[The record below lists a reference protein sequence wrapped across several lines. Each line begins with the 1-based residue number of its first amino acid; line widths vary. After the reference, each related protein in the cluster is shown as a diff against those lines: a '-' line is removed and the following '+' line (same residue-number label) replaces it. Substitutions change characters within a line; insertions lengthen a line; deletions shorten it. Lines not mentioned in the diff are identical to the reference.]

1 MKYEIRTSILIL
13 ILSLVFITVILPSKR
28 VQKETKENFSSG
40 NNQIFVSI
48 ASYRDREC
56 DRTIHSIYRQAANP
70 NNVYVGICQQNN
82 EDEDKDCYENLPSFV
97 PKGNVSIMRL
107 PHFDAKG
114 PTHARYLCSKLW
126 NNQEFYLQIDSHTQ
140 FLKDWDKNL
149 ISCINECGGEKS
161 VISYFPPA
169 EYNNDDSLEK
179 NGDDKPTEPP
189 SNYNGKIPYTCD
201 ARINDKGIVRALSAN
216 PINPPKRCMRIPHLA
231 AGMLFLNSN
240 FLKTV
245 PFDPWLPYV
254 FEGEEMLL
262 SARLWTNG
270 YNFYMPNENICLH
283 LYADN
288 KDKNY
293 KRPLYWE
300 DINGSA
306 IEHLKKSAV
315 QRVRYLLG
323 RIKLEE
329 VPMEV
334 RPHLDKYGMGTE
346 RSLDEF
352 YKFIGVDFENN
363 KVERYCDKM
372 YDENKKEWVPIN
384 NN

>member
-56 DRTIHSIYRQAANP
+56 DRTIDSIYRQVSNP

-231 AGMLFLNSN
+231 IMLFLKVRL
-240 FLKTV
+240 LK
-245 PFDPWLPYV
+245 
-254 FEGEEMLL
+254 
-262 SARLWTNG
+262 RLYHLIHGFHMYLKEKKCYYQPDYGQMDIIFTCLMKIFV
-270 YNFYMPNENICLH
+270 YIYMQTIKIKII
-283 LYADN
+283 
-288 KDKNY
+288 KD
-293 KRPLYWE
+293 
-300 DINGSA
+300 
-306 IEHLKKSAV
+306 H
-315 QRVRYLLG
+315 
-323 RIKLEE
+323 
-329 VPMEV
+329 
-334 RPHLDKYGMGTE
+334 
-346 RSLDEF
+346 
-352 YKFIGVDFENN
+352 FIGKILMVQQLN
-363 KVERYCDKM
+363 
-372 YDENKKEWVPIN
+372 I
-384 NN
+384 